1 MHDKILSK
9 IEELKRCELELY
21 ELDKKIIIQNL
32 KNYEKEEIEFANK
45 YNYAL
50 LRLKLIFCS
59 ITDFF
64 KNFKYSIYN
73 LYQHLLPEKYRT
85 YERLINLKL
94 FVYNNL
100 KITINLKLYGST
112 HGMSGDIGIRKVF
125 IKTYVTDIKLEYGYT
140 TFDSEMYYFTLK
152 YKDAKK
158 KFDEYVELIGNQ
170 KNAIDVIDL
179 FINDKKKRIEEKK
192 L

>member
-9 IEELKRCELELY
+9 IEELKRRELELY

-32 KNYEKEEIEFANK
+32 KNYEKEEIEFENK

-50 LRLKLIFCS
+50 LRLK
-59 ITDFF
+59 
-64 KNFKYSIYN
+64 SIYN

-100 KITINLKLYGST
+100 KITINLKLFGST